1 MESKLEICG
10 NCKHFFQTGMAISMS
25 NGNSGYCLLIQYDKK
40 TEIRNESGIRKAK
53 IEAIIKKTDNCE
65 KFEKSNRK

>member
-25 NGNSGYCLLIQYDKK
+25 NGSSGYCLLIQNNKK
-40 TEIRNESGIRKAK
+40 KEIRNDSGIRKAK
-53 IEAIIKKTDNCE
+53 IEAIVKKSDTCE
-65 KFEKSNRK
+65 KFEKSIRK

>member
-25 NGNSGYCLLIQYDKK
+25 NGSSGYCLLIQNNK

-53 IEAIIKKTDNCE
+53 IKVIIKKSDNCGE
-65 KFEKSNRK
+65 FEKSVRK

>member
-25 NGNSGYCLLIQYDKK
+25 TGNSGYCLLIQNNKK
-40 TEIRNESGIRKAK
+40 TEVRNESGIRKSK
-53 IEAIIKKTDNCE
+53 REAIMKKSDNCE
-65 KFEKSNRK
+65 KFEKSIIK